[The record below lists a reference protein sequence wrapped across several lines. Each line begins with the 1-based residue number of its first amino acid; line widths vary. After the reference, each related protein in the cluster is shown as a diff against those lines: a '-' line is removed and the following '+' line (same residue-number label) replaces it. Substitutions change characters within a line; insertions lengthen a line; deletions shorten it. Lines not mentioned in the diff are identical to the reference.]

1 MFIWKFTGNVNLI
14 HRSILEN
21 SIDEC
26 SSETHFCSKQ
36 LESKNIHHNQNYC
49 LIYARV
55 RILNSYHERKINSF
69 IETGFIVLI
78 CLLNNTKRSERS
90 QDNSYKIFI
99 LSEWI
104 SMRDKWIVELKKREK
119 ETHFYLK
126 LSQIFAVGNPKLNYH
141 YCVERVLFKRKKA
154 NWCERN

>member
-1 MFIWKFTGNVNLI
+1 MNLI

-78 CLLNNTKRSERS
+78 CLLNNTKQMDSRIKKERKRDTFLSETQSNLARSE
-90 QDNSYKIFI
+90 
-99 LSEWI
+99 
-104 SMRDKWIVELKKREK
+104 M
-119 ETHFYLK
+119 
-126 LSQIFAVGNPKLNYH
+126 LN
-141 YCVERVLFKRKKA
+141 
-154 NWCERN
+154 